1 MKYNNILT
9 PRPDKLFWRHIKKIA
24 QNNVCF
30 QNIINIADACI
41 DLGHWP
47 YYFKMSL
54 SIIIPKPN
62 KVLYDSTKTFRLIVL
77 LNTLG
82 KLIKKV
88 ISNRLQFQS
97 ILKNL
102 IHPLSRS
109 KKIDLIY
116 FIFLFI
122 FIFFSIYFSTFYF

>member
-1 MKYNNILT
+1 MKCNNILT
-9 PRPDKLFWRHIKKIA
+9 PGPDKLFWRHIKKIA
-24 QNNVCF
+24 QNDMCF

-47 YYFKMSL
+47 SHFKISL

-62 KVLYDSTKTFRLIVL
+62 KVLYDSTKTFRPIVL

-102 IHPLSRS
+102 IHSLSRS